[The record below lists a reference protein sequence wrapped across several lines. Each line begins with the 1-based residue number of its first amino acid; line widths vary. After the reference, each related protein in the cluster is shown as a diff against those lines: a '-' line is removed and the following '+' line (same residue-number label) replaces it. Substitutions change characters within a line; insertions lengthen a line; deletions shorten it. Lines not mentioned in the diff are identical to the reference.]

1 MYVCYVVEQP
11 IGTTT
16 RLYKAFTTVGVGGGN
31 SANFGRRHHRTM
43 HAGLCLW
50 FFWQCYDV
58 IEGARCHLYG
68 F

>member
-31 SANFGRRHHRTM
+31 SGNFGRRHHRTM
-43 HAGLCLW
+43 HAGLSILTL
-50 FFWQCYDV
+50 FVFL
-58 IEGARCHLYG
+58 AML
-68 F
+68 

>member
-31 SANFGRRHHRTM
+31 SGNSGNFGRRHHRTM
-43 HAGLCLW
+43 HAGLSLLV
-50 FFWQCYDV
+50 FL
-58 IEGARCHLYG
+58 AML
-68 F
+68 